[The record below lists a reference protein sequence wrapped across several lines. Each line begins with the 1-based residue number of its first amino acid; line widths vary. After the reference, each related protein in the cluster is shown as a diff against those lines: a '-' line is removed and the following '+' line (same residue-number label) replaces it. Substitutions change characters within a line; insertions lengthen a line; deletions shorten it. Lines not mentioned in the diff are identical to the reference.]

1 MDWLSD
7 WLRSIILVIL
17 LATFVDLL
25 LPNAAM
31 QRYVRTVISLFLLLT
46 LLQPLFTLFSGRGEL
61 NGRLTAALFE
71 QNGPGSAG
79 ESLAAIQTR
88 AETLKRSQEQEA
100 HKLVRQQVAEL
111 MKRKLESASGVE
123 VRSIR
128 VETEAGA
135 DGQAV
140 IKSVFVTIDPE
151 PARPAGGSAGGE
163 APQRAGSEAMK
174 PVEPVEP
181 VKSVSIRIGAEEA
194 GAKEVSR
201 MGESAAR
208 ELTPQQLQKKTEIT
222 RLFAADWQ
230 LEESQIQLELIHEPK
245 GR

>member
-140 IKSVFVTIDPE
+140 TQERVRH
-151 PARPAGGSAGGE
+151 ARSGAGRPGE
-163 APQRAGSEAMK
+163 ARAGK
-174 PVEPVEP
+174 LR
-181 VKSVSIRIGAEEA
+181 SVRAP
-194 GAKEVSR
+194 R
-201 MGESAAR
+201 
-208 ELTPQQLQKKTEIT
+208 Q
-222 RLFAADWQ
+222 
-230 LEESQIQLELIHEPK
+230 
-245 GR
+245 